1 MAPEMI
7 LTLLINKLKEGEK
20 LNEKD
25 LDNILYV
32 LSL

>member
-1 MAPEMI
+1 MI
-7 LTLLINKLKEGEK
+7 LTLLINKLKEGEE